1 MWNFIGQKCIFRGL
15 VMIKFILIRWVI
27 CVILPPK
34 VLNFLITLLSSF
46 VKKDQEIPNHV
57 SFEINNNG
65 NTIFPEITKI
75 FQKMKAKLQ
84 TTTYPL
90 MREFYHT
97 QRLPYHLHMM
107 HFLKVSPYLLYSSF
121 RPTNQMNLNLDQ
133 LGRK

>member
-34 VLNFLITLLSSF
+34 ILNFFITLLSSF

-75 FQKMKAKLQ
+75 FHSIMY
-84 TTTYPL
+84 TT
-90 MREFYHT
+90 R
-97 QRLPYHLHMM
+97 RA
-107 HFLKVSPYLLYSSF
+107 LY
-121 RPTNQMNLNLDQ
+121 N
-133 LGRK
+133 

>member
-15 VMIKFILIRWVI
+15 VMIKFLLIRWVI

-34 VLNFLITLLSSF
+34 VLNFFITLLSSF

-90 MREFYHT
+90 MRKFYHK